1 MKVCKANIKPLCM
14 KWKNIDTNM
23 LFVLVSMYAKAI
35 PQLQYDNKYKGKS
48 SFIGVP
54 IRWRLPNTKLDIVI
68 NRKLFVIILLN
79 PNLKTHSSNK
89 GAKITADIKVYSGNI
104 WNSFLIVVSLVDM
117 PPPNILIKMLA
128 AIITITLI
136 T

>member
-54 IRWRLPNTKLDIVI
+54 IR
-68 NRKLFVIILLN
+68 
-79 PNLKTHSSNK
+79 
-89 GAKITADIKVYSGNI
+89 
-104 WNSFLIVVSLVDM
+104 
-117 PPPNILIKMLA
+117 
-128 AIITITLI
+128 
-136 T
+136 